1 MQKIGIISLG
11 LIGGSIL
18 KSLSKVNNIELFAYT
33 TNNDT
38 INKAKIYTP
47 NVSKDLN
54 TLKNCDIIFVCSPI
68 SKTEEMLEKLNGIV
82 SQNTIVTDVASV
94 KSIFMNKNYN
104 FIYIGSHPMA
114 GTENTGFDYSN
125 ENMFCGAKWVI
136 TPNKNE
142 NIKNIEKLKNIILY
156 TNAKPIIMDANEHD
170 LAVALISH
178 MPLILSQGLFK
189 NIENNNNAKLLASSG
204 FRDMTRLAMSNTQM
218 ASDMLAYNGENI
230 DKAFNMLEN
239 SIKNLINN
247 KQYPDIINRISENRK
262 NMYDK
267 NGVNNIS
274 Y

>member
-47 NVSKDLN
+47 NISKDLN
-54 TLKNCDIIFVCSPI
+54 NLKNCDIIFVCSPI
-68 SKTEEMLEKLNGIV
+68 SKTESMLKKLNGVV

-94 KSIFMNKNYN
+94 KSIFMNDCYN

-125 ENMFCGAKWVI
+125 ENMFYGAKWVI

-142 NIKNIEKLKNIILY
+142 NIKNIEKLKNIILC

-218 ASDMLAYNGENI
+218 AYDMLNYNGKNI
-230 DKAFNMLEN
+230 DKAFKMLEN
-239 SIKNLINN
+239 SIKNLKND
-247 KQYPDIINRISENRK
+247 KQYPDIIKQISKKRK
-262 NMYDK
+262 NMYDE

>member
-54 TLKNCDIIFVCSPI
+54 NLKNCDIIFVCSPI
-68 SKTEEMLEKLNGIV
+68 SKIESMLKKLNGII

-94 KSIFMNKNYN
+94 KSIFMNDCYN

-125 ENMFCGAKWVI
+125 ENMFYGAKWVI

-142 NIKNIEKLKNIILY
+142 NIKNIEKLKNIITC
-156 TNAKPIIMDANEHD
+156 TNAKPIIMEANEHD

-218 ASDMLAYNGENI
+218 AYDMLNYNGKNI
-230 DKAFNMLEN
+230 DKAFKMLEN
-239 SIKNLINN
+239 SIKNLIND
-247 KQYPDIINRISENRK
+247 KHYPDIIKQISEKRK

-267 NGVNNIS
+267 NGVNIFDN
-274 Y
+274 

>member
-18 KSLSKVNNIELFAYT
+18 KSLSNIKGIELFAYS
-33 TNNDT
+33 TNDNT

-47 NVSKDLN
+47 NVSNDLN
-54 TLKNCDIIFVCSPI
+54 NLKICNIIFVCSPI
-68 SKTEEMLEKLNGIV
+68 SKTEEMLQKLNGIV
-82 SQNTIVTDVASV
+82 NKNTIVTDVASV
-94 KSIFMNKNYN
+94 KSMFMDKNYKYT
-104 FIYIGSHPMA
+104 YIGSHPMA

-125 ENMFCGAKWVI
+125 ENMFNGAKWVI
-136 TPNKNE
+136 SPGQNE
-142 NIKNIEKLKNIILY
+142 NVKNIEKLKNIITF
-156 TNAKPIIMDANEHD
+156 TNAKPIVMDADEHD

-189 NIENNNNAKLLASSG
+189 NIENNDNAKLLASSG

-218 ASDMLAYNGENI
+218 ACDMLNYNGKNI
-230 DKAFNMLEN
+230 DIAFKMLEN

-247 KQYPDIINRISENRK
+247 KEYPDIIQQISKKRK
-262 NMYDK
+262 KMYDE
-267 NGVNNIS
+267 NGINNIR

>member
-33 TNNDT
+33 TNNET
-38 INKAKIYTP
+38 INKVKIYTP

-54 TLKNCDIIFVCSPI
+54 NLKNCDIIFVCSPI
-68 SKTEEMLEKLNGIV
+68 SKTEEMLKKLNGIV
-82 SQNTIVTDVASV
+82 CQNTIVTDVASV
-94 KSIFMNKNYN
+94 KSIFMNKNYSY
-104 FIYIGSHPMA
+104 IYIGSHPMA

-125 ENMFCGAKWVI
+125 ENMFYGAKWVI

-142 NIKNIEKLKNIILY
+142 NIKNIEKLKNIILC
-156 TNAKPIIMDANEHD
+156 TNAKPIIMEANEHD

-218 ASDMLAYNGENI
+218 AYDMLNYNGKNI
-230 DKAFNMLEN
+230 DKAFKMLEN
-239 SIKNLINN
+239 SIKNLIND
-247 KQYPDIINRISENRK
+247 KQYPDIIKQISKKRK
-262 NMYDK
+262 NMYDE
-267 NGVNNIS
+267 NGVNIINN
-274 Y
+274 

>member
-33 TNNDT
+33 TNNET
-38 INKAKIYTP
+38 INKTKTYTP

-54 TLKNCDIIFVCSPI
+54 NLKNCDIIFVCSPI
-68 SKTEEMLEKLNGIV
+68 SKIESMLKKLNGIV

-94 KSIFMNKNYN
+94 KSIFMKNCYN

-114 GTENTGFDYSN
+114 GTENAGFDYSN

-142 NIKNIEKLKNIILY
+142 NIKNIEKLKNIITC

-218 ASDMLAYNGENI
+218 AYDMLNYNGKNI
-230 DKAFNMLEN
+230 DKAFKMLEN
-239 SIKNLINN
+239 SIKNLIND
-247 KQYPDIINRISENRK
+247 KHYQDIIKQISEKRK
-262 NMYDK
+262 NMYDE
-267 NGVNNIS
+267 NGVNIIDN
-274 Y
+274 